1 MALSDRVG
9 SQVARIT
16 PAPLARFLREA
27 RGRFPGA
34 APAIWPRSSLS
45 GIAICFSLGSHMR
58 WFSKSDV
65 RIVSAIL
72 AISILLGN
80 IPFSAGIV
88 VISYPKQPT
97 FTLNVCEPL
106 QTGLTSSMTFIARPA
121 TTPPRLVLIEDGKVR
136 TNPLNPFDDL
146 SIAPESPPPKAVV

>member
-1 MALSDRVG
+1 
-9 SQVARIT
+9 
-16 PAPLARFLREA
+16 
-27 RGRFPGA
+27 
-34 APAIWPRSSLS
+34 
-45 GIAICFSLGSHMR
+45 MR

-65 RIVSAIL
+65 RMVSAIL